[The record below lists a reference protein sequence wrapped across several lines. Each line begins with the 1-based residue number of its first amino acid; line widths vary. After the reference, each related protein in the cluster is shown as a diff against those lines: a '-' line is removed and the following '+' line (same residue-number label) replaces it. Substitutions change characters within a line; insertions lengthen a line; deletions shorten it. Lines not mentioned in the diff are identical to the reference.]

1 MVSLS
6 GLLFTCAHTKMSLLK
21 TCKNKK
27 ASDETNLIKFSVQ
40 EELPESS
47 APTVHPTSSER
58 GVEGWNIPGAPGPE
72 RLGTLAPPERVRGAA
87 CLGEWVPELS
97 VAGAAGSTEPQA
109 PPHGRWVGRSGVGP
123 AVRAV
128 TVARVLKAERLE
140 AGWLCRS
147 LSSLLGFLG
156 LVCCTQ

>member
-58 GVEGWNIPGAPGPE
+58 GVEGWNIQGAPGPE

-97 VAGAAGSTEPQA
+97 SSALLELPGAQSLGPHPTAAGSAALEWALQSEP
-109 PPHGRWVGRSGVGP
+109 
-123 AVRAV
+123 
-128 TVARVLKAERLE
+128 
-140 AGWLCRS
+140 
-147 LSSLLGFLG
+147 
-156 LVCCTQ
+156 